1 MPELKED
8 RDGLAEAY
16 VSWKNDLARV
26 TIGNQRLNLP
36 FMGDYAD
43 RRVLMFLYQAADVQI
58 GNNYDFLRLTKVNK
72 YKSYGEDEFNKTSR
86 QNSNLETNGVWSVG
100 AGKRFNLAND
110 KSLKTQFWYQ
120 NYDDYTRLIYTQ
132 ADLAIP
138 KLNYSPEFSIQYISG
153 KDQGKAL
160 AGEVNSQI
168 FGVQAAFKVM
178 PTASL
183 KVAYNYIK
191 PDQGSYLNGALLTPY
206 AAKTSSG
213 ELLPSHFSPA
223 LKI

>member
-1 MPELKED
+1 M
-8 RDGLAEAY
+8 
-16 VSWKNDLARV
+16 
-26 TIGNQRLNLP
+26 
-36 FMGDYAD
+36 
-43 RRVLMFLYQAADVQI
+43 
-58 GNNYDFLRLTKVNK
+58 
-72 YKSYGEDEFNKTSR
+72 
-86 QNSNLETNGVWSVG
+86 VG
-100 AGKRFNLAND
+100 WCRKRFNLAND

-178 PTASL
+178 PSASL

-213 ELLPSHFSPA
+213 ELFAQPFSPA